1 MLPLH
6 MEVTLGPV
14 EVVVVVVMTQMQTRL
29 KK

>member
-6 MEVTLGPV
+6 MEDALGPV

>member
-6 MEVTLGPV
+6 MEDALGPV
-14 EVVVVVVMTQMQTRL
+14 EVVVVVMTQMQTRL